1 MKHSRVCPA
10 MEGYRCPSHPACRR
24 ERDDQA
30 LFKNSQ
36 SDLLR
41 EDGRNWKKESEK
53 DDWSMKASPRQEV
66 NMVKDQ
72 LRPQAQRTQFD
83 PIPMK
88 YAYLLPAL
96 LKKHL
101 VQTRPPPKV
110 PERLPA
116 WYKPDKFC
124 AFHQGAPGHDIEYC
138 YALKAAVQKL
148 IRDKDLSFET

>member
-1 MKHSRVCPA
+1 MVGMGVQLEEGVREGRLVNESVPA
-10 MEGYRCPSHPACRR
+10 G
-24 ERDDQA
+24 
-30 LFKNSQ
+30 NS
-36 SDLLR
+36 
-41 EDGRNWKKESEK
+41 KKK
-53 DDWSMKASPRQEV
+53 GQEV
-66 NMVKDQ
+66 NMVKGQ
-72 LRPQAQRTQFD
+72 PRPQAHRTQFD

-88 YAYLLPAL
+88 YADLLPSL

-116 WYKPDKFC
+116 WYRPDKFC
-124 AFHQGAPGHDIEYC
+124 AFHQGAPGHDTEYC